1 MQKSNSYAYYN
12 AIAGYQIM
20 QQDRS
25 DGDLL
30 ITVKI
35 STEILVFAR

>member
-1 MQKSNSYAYYN
+1 MQNSNTYAYYN
-12 AIAGYQIM
+12 AIAGYQTM

-25 DGDLL
+25 DDLL